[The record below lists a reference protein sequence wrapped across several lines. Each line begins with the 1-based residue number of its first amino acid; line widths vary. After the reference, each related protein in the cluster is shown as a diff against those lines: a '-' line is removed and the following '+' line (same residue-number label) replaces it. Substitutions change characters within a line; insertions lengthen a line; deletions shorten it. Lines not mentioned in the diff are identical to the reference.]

1 MGFYLRRRI
10 KLGGGIAFNL
20 SKSGIGVSAGVK
32 GFRVSTGPR
41 GTQINAG
48 RHGVYYRKSIGT
60 RKRRQ
65 ARRASGSTPSV
76 VVVQQSDKSLNWFI
90 RALYFATVGIS
101 FGALCTV
108 LAWVL
113 IISIVALPLG
123 LRIINRLPQVMTLK
137 PMNSTL
143 HVSVHNGAVTVQQAT
158 VQQRGFLVRAIYFVL
173 VGWWASG
180 LWLLAAW
187 ALVVLTFG
195 LGLPLAFW
203 MFDRVPVV
211 TTLRR

>member
-1 MGFYLRRRI
+1 MGLYLRRRI

-65 ARRASGSTPSV
+65 ARASGSTPSV

-137 PMNSTL
+137 PMNST
-143 HVSVHNGAVTVQQAT
+143 
-158 VQQRGFLVRAIYFVL
+158 
-173 VGWWASG
+173 
-180 LWLLAAW
+180 
-187 ALVVLTFG
+187 
-195 LGLPLAFW
+195 
-203 MFDRVPVV
+203 
-211 TTLRR
+211 